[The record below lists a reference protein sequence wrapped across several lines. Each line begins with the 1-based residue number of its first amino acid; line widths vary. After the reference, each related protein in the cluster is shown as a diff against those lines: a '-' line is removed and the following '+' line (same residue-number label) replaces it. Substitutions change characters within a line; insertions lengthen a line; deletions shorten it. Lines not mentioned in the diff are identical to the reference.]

1 MAHVGKA
8 GNGRFAL
15 NDAENLERIGTAPS
29 DQRVEKIEALD
40 LGMTIGR
47 VLFQD
52 VEIGRLYISQRR
64 VMEVPT
70 QTYRLTRPRQKR
82 HLAGDPAILI
92 EQVEE
97 TSVYLPMRLIGMTVT
112 NQKSVF
118 MKYKIVTDD
127 AILRL
132 DFERERSRQQLISIN
147 GNGSY
152 FL

>member
-1 MAHVGKA
+1 
-8 GNGRFAL
+8 
-15 NDAENLERIGTAPS
+15 
-29 DQRVEKIEALD
+29 
-40 LGMTIGR
+40 
-47 VLFQD
+47 
-52 VEIGRLYISQRR
+52 
-64 VMEVPT
+64 
-70 QTYRLTRPRQKR
+70 
-82 HLAGDPAILI
+82 
-92 EQVEE
+92 
-97 TSVYLPMRLIGMTVT
+97 MRLIGMTVT